1 MLTRRRLSWLS
12 AILALVVGAA
22 ILYPTYFAIKAAF
35 DANGKV
41 GLTSIRAVIDNP
53 GFKDMMI
60 NTGVIAVGSA
70 AIAVVLGTIM
80 AITTTVLP
88 LRRFERRVL
97 QLAPIAPL
105 TIPAL
110 AGATGWLFLLAP
122 QAGWINIWIRGLTGS
137 HATSGPISAY
147 SIVVVVWVMGL
158 YAVPYVY
165 TIMAS
170 SMSRMNTE
178 LLESY
183 QASGCPIWGAMLRA
197 IVGPLRPAFL
207 AACSLAVVDCISQ
220 FSVPLVL
227 NVNTLPTYMY
237 NEVTNVGS
245 YGTAAAA
252 GLPLFVIAVLLT
264 IGQMRLNSKGGR
276 WTTVSGRGSGVRNVS
291 LGKKSDRALKG
302 ITYLYFLLAGVAP
315 LLAIFAVS
323 LLDFWRPNITFHDL
337 VLSNYTHVWNDQLAR
352 SGVGTSLKLAI
363 GCALI
368 ATAVALL
375 VVILVERVG
384 GPSTKL
390 LYFFANLP
398 LGLPLVLL
406 GLAFLVAFISG
417 PIVLYGTIWLL
428 VLAYSVAFLPIAIRN
443 IGPLFQQVGKDM
455 EEAASVSG
463 AGWFRS
469 LRKVTAPLV
478 MPGIASSGALL
489 FMLIFREFPIAAFL
503 STPTTNVI
511 SMALVAY
518 NTDGAWPYVAVV
530 ALFLSA
536 VSIVV
541 FVVAN
546 VIAGRYSLARQRT
559 SGRRRGATVAGVPDL
574 LGTATA
580 PAPPLDDLP
589 ERESVMGGG

>member
-1 MLTRRRLSWLS
+1 M
-12 AILALVVGAA
+12 I
-22 ILYPTYFAIKAAF
+22 
-35 DANGKV
+35 
-41 GLTSIRAVIDNP
+41 
-53 GFKDMMI
+53 I
-60 NTGVIAVGSA
+60 NTVVIAIGSA
-70 AIAVVLGTIM
+70 VIAVVLGTIL
-80 AITTTVLP
+80 AVSTTILP
-88 LRRFERRVL
+88 LRRFERRIL

-110 AGATGWLFLLAP
+110 AGAIGWLYLLSP
-122 QAGWINIWIRGLTGS
+122 GVGWINIWIRDLTGS
-137 HATSGPISAY
+137 HATTGPISAY
-147 SIVVVVWVMGL
+147 SLVVVAWVMGL
-158 YAVPYVY
+158 YAVPFVY

-183 QASGCPIWGAMLRA
+183 QASGCSVWGAMVRA

-252 GLPLFVIAVLLT
+252 GLPLFVIAIALT
-264 IGQMRLNSKGGR
+264 IAQMRFSSKGGR
-276 WTTVSGRGSGVRNVS
+276 WTTVSGRGAGVRNMS
-291 LGKKSDRALKG
+291 LGKKSDRVLKA
-302 ITYLYFLLAGVAP
+302 ITYLYLLLAGIAP
-315 LLAIFAVS
+315 FLAILTVS

-337 VLSNYTHVWNDQLAR
+337 VTSNYSHVFNDPLAR
-352 SGVGTSLKLAI
+352 SGLGTSLKLAV
-363 GCALI
+363 GCTLI
-368 ATAVALL
+368 ATAVAML
-375 VVILVERVG
+375 VVILVERRK
-384 GPSTKL
+384 GPASSL

-406 GLAFLVAFISG
+406 GLAFLVAFIQG
-417 PIVLYGTIWLL
+417 PVVLYGTIWLL

-455 EEAASVSG
+455 EEAASVAG

-469 LRKVTAPLV
+469 LSKITAPLV

-511 SMALVAY
+511 SMALVSY
-518 NTDGAWPYVAVV
+518 NADGAWTYVAVV

-536 VSIVV
+536 VSIIV
-541 FVVAN
+541 FIIAN
-546 VIAGRYSLARQRT
+546 VIAGRYDLARRYR
-559 SGRRRGATVAGVPDL
+559 SDRRQPKGGVL
-574 LGTATA
+574 TTNQ
-580 PAPPLDDLP
+580 P
-589 ERESVMGGG
+589 EGSRDTDVLVRQPI